1 MIFKYLFYLRLGI
14 LVGDYIYFDL
24 TGYYI
29 GVVGFFI
36 LSSYLLTYRMLNQ
49 LNASAKCLTEI
60 QLIISKYFI
69 RRIFRIYFPFVI
81 MVSLVKFVSPKFGGT
96 YVFDTSWFS
105 IVTLQSAGFTH
116 LWTIA
121 PEIKYYFFIPL
132 FSYATHLM
140 SRVWYVWDILLLI
153 SIYSIENYKLFSY
166 FNGMVN
172 FNLDRGYLF
181 LTRFTVFYL
190 GSLIAVFYFRLK
202 SSYLFKYT
210 ENNLI
215 KHILG
220 IVSMVFYL
228 GGMIIWSP
236 FYNKQLNFDG
246 HTFKAALYWS
256 FVLVLMLLGAPNF
269 FTDIFNCRYL
279 KYGGKFSFGIYL
291 FHPAALLYI
300 RAYIKDKNYYK
311 GNYELL
317 IYAIIASYFLGF
329 LFYYL
334 MENPLMKLGHYVC
347 NRISSLNYFKP
358 LSQIQNF

>member
-1 MIFKYLFYLRLGI
+1 M
-14 LVGDYIYFDL
+14 

-236 FYNKQLNFDG
+236 FYNK
-246 HTFKAALYWS
+246 
-256 FVLVLMLLGAPNF
+256 VL
-269 FTDIFNCRYL
+269 
-279 KYGGKFSFGIYL
+279 
-291 FHPAALLYI
+291 
-300 RAYIKDKNYYK
+300 
-311 GNYELL
+311 
-317 IYAIIASYFLGF
+317 
-329 LFYYL
+329 LFYSTFFIC
-334 MENPLMKLGHYVC
+334 NTSYVA
-347 NRISSLNYFKP
+347 RLVRMGYTAFDFD
-358 LSQIQNF
+358 LFD